1 MQKLKLFLVA
11 GLALPVLG
19 LVAVPTT
26 SVSALGLSDA
36 QSQVES
42 VDGLAK
48 SADDPSGLVK
58 NVINFMLY
66 LVGIL
71 SVAFLIWG
79 GIRYTTSAGDSNKV
93 TSAKNTIMYA
103 VIGLIVAILAYAIV
117 NLVITQVKTD

>member
-11 GLALPVLG
+11 GLALPVLA
-19 LVAVPTT
+19 LAAVPTA

-36 QSQVES
+36 QNQVS
-42 VDGLAK
+42 DVDGLAK

-79 GIRYTTSAGDSNKV
+79 GIRYTASAGDSNKV